1 MTSVHSWW
9 FIFINLEKQDGLLF
23 LVFKKNAVY
32 LPILVLLG
40 LCCCSWLSSHCGE
53 RGLLFLA
60 LRGLLFAAA
69 SLTVEH
75 RHMGSL
81 VAVGRL

>member
-9 FIFINLEKQDGLLF
+9 FIFINLETQDGLLF

-40 LCCCSWLSSHCGE
+40 LCCCSWLYSSCE

-60 LRGLLFAAA
+60 VHGLLFAVA

-75 RHMGSL
+75 RRMGSL
-81 VAVGRL
+81 VAAGRL